1 MISKPVTERA
11 YEFITEETDSACAEL
26 PDSACREAP
35 GNFFLNAAN
44 GTLTKLA
51 ETIASPGLVLP
62 WVLAAVGAP
71 ASLSGFLVPLRR
83 GGALLPQLVV
93 SGYIRA
99 FKKRKWFWVGAGLT
113 QAVSLALMVPTVF
126 MLDGLTAGLLIL
138 LLLAVFSVAS
148 GVGSVSYK
156 DVLAKTIPK
165 GKRGTL
171 LSVRAAVGGLL
182 SLGAGLLMTRF
193 LGDDQSTTDYILL
206 LGGAAVLWFFSA
218 VLFAFIRET
227 EGETGGRR
235 NALKEAVTGFHLLKK
250 QKGFRMFVFV
260 RSLLLG
266 LQLAVPFY
274 ALYARELTGTGAG
287 SLGYFVVA
295 SSLAMVISSPFWG
308 RFADKKSHIVLRLGG
323 MIGAF
328 AGILALILGWLPDYY
343 HQDILFAFVF
353 FFAGFGQAAVRLGRK
368 TYLVDAAPARDRP
381 TYVAISNTLVGLF
394 TLASA
399 LLGFIADFAGLEV
412 LIMVFIF
419 IILCGT
425 GLSFVMPESS
435 KMLDEKAVF

>member
-1 MISKPVTERA
+1 MSSKPFKERA
-11 YEFITEETDSACAEL
+11 YEFLTEETDNACEDL

-51 ETIASPGLVLP
+51 EAIASPGLVFP
-62 WVLAAVGAP
+62 WILASVGAP

-83 GGALLPQLVV
+83 GGALLPQLAV

-99 FKKRKWFWVGAGLT
+99 FKKRKWFWAGAGFT
-113 QAVSLALMVPTVF
+113 QAVSLGLMVPTV
-126 MLDGLTAGLLIL
+126 LLLEGLTAGILIL

-182 SLGAGLLMTRF
+182 SLAAGLLMTRF
-193 LGDDQSTTDYILL
+193 LGEDESTTAYLLL
-206 LGGAAVLWFFSA
+206 LGAAAVLWFFSA

-227 EGETGGRR
+227 DGETGGSR
-235 NALKEAVTGFHLLKK
+235 NALKEAITGFHLLKK
-250 QKGFRMFVFV
+250 QPGFRMFVAV

-266 LQLAVPFY
+266 LQLSVPFY
-274 ALYARELTGTGAG
+274 ALYARELTGKGAG
-287 SLGYFVVA
+287 SLGFFIVA

-323 MIGAF
+323 FIGAL
-328 AGILALILGWLPDYY
+328 AGILALVLGWLPDNY
-343 HQDILFAFVF
+343 HHELLFAVVF

-368 TYLVDAAPARDRP
+368 TYLVDATPERDRP
-381 TYVAISNTLVGLF
+381 TYVALSNTLVGLF
-394 TLASA
+394 TLAGA
-399 LLGFIADFAGLEV
+399 LLGFIADAAGLEV

-425 GLSFVMPESS
+425 GLSFVLPESS
-435 KMLDEKAVF
+435 DMLR